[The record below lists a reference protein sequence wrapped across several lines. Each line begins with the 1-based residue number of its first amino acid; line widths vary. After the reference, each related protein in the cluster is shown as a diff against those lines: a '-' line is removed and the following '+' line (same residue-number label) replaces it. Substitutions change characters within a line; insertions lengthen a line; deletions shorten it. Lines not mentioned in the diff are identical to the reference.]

1 MGSVVISG
9 ATSGAITL
17 SVPAEAGTRTLTLPA
32 TTGTILT
39 NDISAAGDTAAGD
52 NAAIGYTSAEGLIL
66 TGQGS
71 TSDVTIKNDA
81 DGTVFYVPTGT
92 SDAFFKGGVYLTPT
106 NGSTSTCVIELGAN
120 RTGNGYC
127 YIDLAGDTTYS
138 DFGLRILR
146 GNSGANT
153 ASLISHRGTGNL
165 ELLCVEAAPMTFG
178 TSGAERMRILAGGGI
193 TFNGDTAAANA
204 LDDYEEGTWTPI
216 VQGSTSGARTAGS
229 VNKGYYVKIGNVI
242 TISGTIHCEGTATI
256 AGNVIISGLPY
267 QATSVTQG
275 RSSGTTATSGIFTC
289 ATDYNIKLLVDPNA
303 TFIYVVQAKEQA
315 TIGYSHTPTVGTGVI
330 YGFEVS
336 YRTV

>member
-17 SVPAEAGTRTLTLPA
+17 AVPAEAGTRTLTLPA
-32 TTGTILT
+32 TTGTVLT

-52 NAAIGYTSAEGLIL
+52 NAAVGYTAAEGLIL

-81 DGTVFYVPTGT
+81 DATVLGVATGTGKVGIGTTSPSTTLAVVSGTNAGIAVNDGTVNTILYNSSSAHGTLGTTTNHPT
-92 SDAFFKGGVYLTPT
+92 AFFT
-106 NGSTSTCVIELGAN
+106 NN
-120 RTGNGYC
+120 
-127 YIDLAGDTTYS
+127 
-138 DFGLRILR
+138 
-146 GNSGANT
+146 
-153 ASLISHRGTGNL
+153 
-165 ELLCVEAAPMTFG
+165 
-178 TSGAERMRILAGGGI
+178 AERMRILAGGGI

-216 VQGSTSGARTAGS
+216 VQGGTSGARTAGS
-229 VNKGYYVKIGNVI
+229 INAGYYVKIGNVI
-242 TISGTIHCEGTATI
+242 TISGTIHCEGSATI
-256 AGNVIISGLPY
+256 AGNVIINGLPY
-267 QATSVTQG
+267 QANGVAQG

-315 TIGYSHTPTVGTGVI
+315 TINYSHTPTVGTGVI